1 MTFTIGFKSIDG
13 TMLTT
18 VGGKAANLGEL
29 TRAGFPV
36 PQGFCVTTDAYRAV
50 ARADELASTTPENAR
65 RTLLETAV
73 PQEIRDAIFAEYREL
88 GDGGGAGVPVA
99 VRSSATAEDLPF
111 ASFAGQQD
119 TFLNVVGEDEVVD
132 AVRRCWAS
140 LWTDRA
146 VSYRDT
152 NGIDHTTTYLAVVVQ
167 RMVQSAVSGVMFTAN
182 PVTGTR
188 DQIVID
194 ASPGLGEAVVSGA
207 VNPDHFVVDG
217 SEIAEKRLGDKKLVV
232 RSLPGGGTE
241 HVEVGESGDQCLTD
255 GQVHGLAVLGRKV
268 QRHYGSPQDI
278 EWAIDDDGELHLT
291 QARPITTLFPLP
303 DNPDGNAHAY
313 FCFSLAQGLERP
325 ITPMGRA
332 AFREISKSA
341 LEIVIGDP
349 KSKSYVESGER
360 IFFDVTKVLQS
371 KVGREFV
378 TRLLGVMEARSSE
391 VLRGLFDDPRFAIRN
406 SSPTPALKRVL
417 RLARRFHVPVTA
429 MKALANPE
437 KAVRDAL
444 RLEREILE
452 KSAALSIEQAL
463 QQCVVPVLPRLAPTA
478 LVGFAMLGLVGK
490 IVRTGPGEL
499 QTVLRGLPNNI
510 TTEMDMAMWDL
521 AQEIRHDPVALRQ
534 FQNGERP
541 AALDRFLARWGHR
554 AVAEIDLGL
563 PRWSDDPAH
572 VIGVIKNFLRLEGDQ
587 GHPDAVFARGAAEA
601 EAMIDTLARR
611 ARGGGWFV
619 RFALRRTRMLAGL
632 REYPKYL
639 IITLFGALRKRVAG
653 IGAELVAAGRL
664 DAADDVFFLNFEEM
678 RSSQGDLRPIV
689 AGRREVYGREMRR
702 RHIPRVLLSDGTEP
716 EAVHHGA
723 PAEGDLVGTPA
734 SAGTITGIARVVMD
748 PVGAHLEPGEILV
761 APSTDPGWT
770 PLFLTAGGLVMEMGG
785 ANSHGAVVAR
795 EYGIP
800 AVVGVREAVTRIRTG
815 ERITVDGSTGAVTT
829 LESPVELSERGPD
842 A

>member
-1 MTFTIGFKSIDG
+1 MDDYCVDFGAIDG
-13 TMLTT
+13 TMLAV

-29 TRAGFPV
+29 TRAGLPV

-50 ARADELASTTPENAR
+50 AQADALASTTPENAR
-65 RTLLETAV
+65 RTLLETPV
-73 PQEIRDAIFAEYREL
+73 PQAIRDEIVAEYRKL
-88 GDGGGAGVPVA
+88 GDNVPVA

-119 TFLNVVGEDEVVD
+119 TFLNIVGEDAVVD

-146 VSYRDT
+146 VSYRET

-182 PVTGTR
+182 PVTGKR

-207 VNPDHFVVDG
+207 VNPDQFVVDG
-217 SEIAEKRLGDKKLVV
+217 REIVEKRLGDKKFLI

-241 HVEVGESGDQCLTD
+241 HVEVGENEEQCLTD
-255 GQVHGLAVLGRKV
+255 GQIHALAVLGRKV
-268 QRHYGSPQDI
+268 QQHYGSPQDT
-278 EWAIDDDGELHLT
+278 EWAIDADGELHLT

-303 DNPDGNAHAY
+303 DNSDGNAHVY

-332 AFREISKSA
+332 AFREIAKSA
-341 LEIVIGDP
+341 FEVVIGDP
-349 KSKSYVESGER
+349 KSQSYVENGER

-417 RLARRFHVPVTA
+417 RLARRFHVPVVA
-429 MKALANPE
+429 GKALVNPE

-444 RLEREILE
+444 LMERDILE
-452 KSAALSIEQAL
+452 KSANLPIEQSL
-463 QQCVVPVLPRLAPTA
+463 RQCVIPVLPRLAPTA
-478 LVGFAMLGLVGK
+478 LVGFAMLGIVGK
-490 IVRTGPGEL
+490 IVKTKPGEL

-521 AQEIRHDPVALRQ
+521 AQEIRHDPVALQQ
-534 FQNGERP
+534 FQNGERL
-541 AALDRFLARWGHR
+541 AALDRFLAKWGHR

-572 VIGVIKNFLRLEGDQ
+572 VIGVVRNYLRLDDDKAA
-587 GHPDAVFARGAAEA
+587 PDAVFARGAAEA
-601 EAMIDTLARR
+601 EAMIETLARR
-611 ARGGGWFV
+611 AWGRGWFV
-619 RFALRRTRMLAGL
+619 RFALRRTRLLAGL

-639 IITLFGALRKRVAG
+639 IITLFGALRKRIADLG
-653 IGAELVAAGRL
+653 TSLVEQGRI
-664 DAADDVFFLNFEEM
+664 AQVDDVYFLNFEEM
-678 RSSQGDLRPIV
+678 RSAEGDLRSIV
-689 AGRREVYGREMRR
+689 AERREVYDREMRR
-702 RHIPRVLLSDGTEP
+702 RHIPRVQLSDGTEP

-723 PAEGDLVGTPA
+723 PADGDLVGTPA

-785 ANSHGAVVAR
+785 SNSHGAVVAR

-800 AVVGVREAVTRIRTG
+800 AVVGVREAVTRIKTG

-829 LESPVELSERGPD
+829 LEN
-842 A
+842 

>member
-1 MTFTIGFKSIDG
+1 MAFTIGFSGIDG
-13 TMLTT
+13 TMLAA

-29 TRAGFPV
+29 IRAGLPV
-36 PQGFCVTTDAYRAV
+36 PPGFCVTTDAYRAV
-50 ARADELASTTPENAR
+50 ALPSATPENVR
-65 RTLLETAV
+65 RTLLETPV
-73 PQEIRDAIFAEYREL
+73 PQEIRDAVVAGYREL
-88 GDGGGAGVPVA
+88 GDDVPVA

-119 TFLNVVGEDEVVD
+119 TLLNVVGEDAVVD

-146 VSYRDT
+146 VSYRET
-152 NGIDHTTTYLAVVVQ
+152 NGIDHATTYLAVVVQ
-167 RMVQSAVSGVMFTAN
+167 RMVQSEVSGVLFTAN

-188 DQIVID
+188 DQVVVD

-207 VNPDHFVVDG
+207 VNPDHFVVDDG
-217 SEIAEKRLGDKKLVV
+217 EIVEKRLGDKRFLI

-241 HVEVGESGDQCLTD
+241 HVEVGENAEPCLTD
-255 GQVHGLAVLGRKV
+255 GQVHALAVLGRKV
-268 QRHYGSPQDI
+268 QRHYGTPQDI
-278 EWAIDDDGELHLT
+278 EWAIDADGDLHLT

-303 DNPDGNAHAY
+303 DNPDGGARVY

-332 AFREISKSA
+332 AFREIAKAA
-341 LEIVIGDP
+341 LDIVIGDP
-349 KSKSYVESGER
+349 ASKSYVEAGDR
-360 IFFDVTKVLQS
+360 IFFDVTKVLRS

-391 VLRGLFDDPRFAIRN
+391 VLRGLFDDPRFAVRD
-406 SSPTPALKRVL
+406 SSPTPAVKRVL
-417 RLARRFHVPVTA
+417 RLARRFRVPATA
-429 MKALANPE
+429 LKALVNPG
-437 KAVRDAL
+437 KAVRNAL
-444 RLEREILE
+444 RMEHEILE
-452 KSAALSIEQAL
+452 KSAALPIEQAL
-463 QQCVVPVLPRLAPTA
+463 RQCVVPVVPRLAPTA
-478 LVGFAMLGLVGK
+478 LIGFAMLGLVGK
-490 IVRTGPGEL
+490 IVQTRPGEL

-510 TTEMDMAMWDL
+510 TTEMDLAMWDV
-521 AQEIRHDPVALRQ
+521 AQAIRTDPVALQQ
-534 FQNGERP
+534 FRDGERP
-541 AALDRFLARWGHR
+541 AVLDAFLATWGHR

-572 VIGVIKNFLRLEGDQ
+572 VVGVVRNFLRLPEDQ
-587 GHPDAVFARGAAEA
+587 PHPDAVFARGAAEA
-601 EAMIDTLARR
+601 EAMIETLARR
-611 ARGGGWFV
+611 ARGRGWLV
-619 RFALRRTRMLAGL
+619 RFALRRTRTLAGL

-639 IITLFGALRKRVAG
+639 VITLFGALRKR
-653 IGAELVAAGRL
+653 IRETGAQLVADGRL
-664 DAADDVFFLNFEEM
+664 DAADDVFFLDFEEM
-678 RSSQGDLRPIV
+678 LSAEGDLRAIV
-689 AGRREVYGREMRR
+689 AEQRGVYDREMRR

-716 EAVHHGA
+716 EAVGHGV
-723 PAEGDLVGTPA
+723 PAEGDLAGTPA
-734 SAGTITGIARVVMD
+734 SAGTVTGIARVVLD

-815 ERITVDGSTGAVTT
+815 ERITVDGGTGAVITT
-829 LESPVELSERGPD
+829 EPPVQVSPRLPD

>member
-1 MTFTIGFKSIDG
+1 MDEYCVDFEAIDG
-13 TMLTT
+13 TMLAV

-29 TRAGFPV
+29 TRAGLPV
-36 PQGFCVTTDAYRAV
+36 PPGFCVTTDAYRAV
-50 ARADELASTTPENAR
+50 AEADALAATTPENAR
-65 RTLLETAV
+65 RTLLETPV
-73 PQEIRDAIFAEYREL
+73 PQAIRDSVAASYRKL
-88 GDGGGAGVPVA
+88 GEDVPVA

-119 TFLNVVGEDEVVD
+119 TFLNVVGEDAVVD

-146 VSYRDT
+146 VSYRET

-167 RMVQSAVSGVMFTAN
+167 RMVQSEVSGVMFTAN
-182 PVTGTR
+182 PVTGKR

-217 SEIAEKRLGDKKLVV
+217 PDIVEKRLGDKKFVI

-241 HVEVGESGDQCLTD
+241 HVEVCENDEPCLTD
-255 GQVHGLAVLGRKV
+255 GQIHALAVLGRKV
-268 QRHYGSPQDI
+268 QQHYGTPQDT
-278 EWAIDDDGELHLT
+278 EWAIDADGELHLT

-303 DNPDGNAHAY
+303 DNPDGGDHVY

-341 LEIVIGDP
+341 FEIVIGDP
-349 KSKSYVESGER
+349 ASRSYVECGER
-360 IFFDVTKVLQS
+360 IFFDVTKVLRS
-371 KVGREFV
+371 RVGREFI

-391 VLRGLFDDPRFAIRN
+391 VLRGLFDDPRFAIT
-406 SSPTPALKRVL
+406 SSSSMPAVKRVL
-417 RLARRFHVPVTA
+417 RLARRFHAPVVVAKALVNPEEAVRNA
-429 MKALANPE
+429 MKM
-437 KAVRDAL
+437 
-444 RLEREILE
+444 EREILDM
-452 KSAALSIEQAL
+452 SANLSIEQAL
-463 QQCVVPVLPRLAPTA
+463 RQCTVPVLPRLAPTA
-478 LVGFAMLGLVGK
+478 LAGFALLGLVGK
-490 IVRTGPGEL
+490 VVRTKPGEL
-499 QTVLRGLPNNI
+499 QTILRGLPNNI

-521 AQEIRHDPVALRQ
+521 AQEIRRDPVALRQ

-541 AALDRFLARWGHR
+541 EALDRFLAKWGHR

-572 VIGVIKNFLRLEGDQ
+572 VLGVVRNFMLLEDEKA
-587 GHPDAVFARGAAEA
+587 HPDAVFARGAAEA
-601 EAMIDTLARR
+601 EAMIETLARR
-611 ARGGGWFV
+611 ARGRGWFV
-619 RFALRRTRMLAGL
+619 RFALRRTRLLAGL

-639 IITLFGALRKRVAG
+639 IITLFGVLRKRIAEAG
-653 IGAELVAAGRL
+653 AQLAADGRL
-664 DAADDVFFLNFEEM
+664 DRADDVFFLNFEEM
-678 RSSQGDLRPIV
+678 RSTQGDLRSVV
-689 AGRREVYGREMRR
+689 AARREVYVREMRR

-716 EAVHHGA
+716 EAVHHGV

-734 SAGTITGIARVVMD
+734 SAGTVTGVARVVMD

-800 AVVGVREAVTRIRTG
+800 AVVGVREAVTRIKTG
-815 ERITVDGSTGAVTT
+815 ERITVDGSTGAVIT
-829 LESPVELSERGPD
+829 LVDGS
-842 A
+842 

>member
-1 MTFTIGFKSIDG
+1 MALTIDFKSIDG
-13 TMLTT
+13 SMLAT

-29 TRAGFPV
+29 TSAGLPV

-50 ARADELASTTPENAR
+50 AQADELASTTPENAR

-73 PQEIRDAIFAEYREL
+73 PQDIRDAIVAEYREL
-88 GDGGGAGVPVA
+88 GDDVPVA

-119 TFLNVVGEDEVVD
+119 TFLNVVGEDAVVD

-217 SEIAEKRLGDKKLVV
+217 GEIIEKRLGDKKFVI

-241 HVEVGESGDQCLTD
+241 HVEVGESDEQCLTD
-255 GQVHGLAVLGRKV
+255 GQIHALAVLGRKV
-268 QRHYGSPQDI
+268 QQHYGSPQDT
-278 EWAIDDDGELHLT
+278 EWAIDDDGDLHLT
-291 QARPITTLFPLP
+291 QSRPITTLFPLP
-303 DNPDGNAHAY
+303 DNPDGHARVY

-332 AFREISKSA
+332 VFREIAQSA

-349 KSKSYVESGER
+349 KSKSYVEAGER
-360 IFFDVTKVLQS
+360 MFFDVTKALQS

-378 TRLLGVMEARSSE
+378 TRLLGVMEARSSK

-406 SSPTPALKRVL
+406 SSPAPALKRVL

-437 KAVRDAL
+437 KAVRNAL
-444 RLEREILE
+444 LLEREILE
-452 KSAALSIEQAL
+452 KSAALPIEQAL
-463 QQCVVPVLPRLAPTA
+463 RQCVVPVLPRLAPTA
-478 LVGFAMLGLVGK
+478 LIGFAMLGLVGK
-490 IVRTGPGEL
+490 VVKTGPGEL

-572 VIGVIKNFLRLEGDQ
+572 VIGVVKNFLRLEEDQ
-587 GHPDAVFARGAAEA
+587 AQPDAVFARGATEA

-611 ARGGGWFV
+611 AWGRGWFV
-619 RFALRRTRMLAGL
+619 RFALRRTRLLAGL

-639 IITLFGALRKRVAG
+639 IITLFGALRKRVAD
-653 IGAELVAAGRL
+653 IGAQLVAADRL
-664 DAADDVFFLNFEEM
+664 DTADDVFFLNFEEM
-678 RSSQGDLRPIV
+678 RSPQGDLRPIV
-689 AGRREVYGREMRR
+689 AGRREVYDREMRR

-723 PAEGDLVGTPA
+723 PVEGDLVGTPA

-800 AVVGVREAVTRIRTG
+800 AVVGVREAVTRIKTG
-815 ERITVDGSTGAVTT
+815 ERITVDGGTGAVV
-829 LESPVELSERGPD
+829 LEQPVDVSSGQPN